1 MRWLL
6 VAMLLYALSSLPLC
20 HISPA
25 LRIATQLD
33 EAQQMSSCH
42 HRGMNI
48 KQTAYTRKSAI
59 GLESRNKLEPLAD
72 SSVEDALTILST
84 FGESELTER
93 NSQACQSHSA
103 T

>member
-1 MRWLL
+1 
-6 VAMLLYALSSLPLC
+6 MLLYALSSLFLC

-25 LRIATQLD
+25 LRIATQLDELD

-48 KQTAYTRKSAI
+48 KQTAYTRKSVI
-59 GLESRNKLEPLAD
+59 GLESWNKLEPLAD
-72 SSVEDALTILST
+72 SSVEDTLTILST

-93 NSQACQSHSA
+93 HNQACVSHSA